1 MDAPWPRWK
10 KTLKRT
16 GLLVRRCGSFLHRNW
31 KPQCP
36 ACAKFPQP
44 RRPML
49 QISSASFTFAR
60 MEIQVAALCD
70 SAADYDGKLCL
81 LGAFDTIVAGAL
93 PAIHPQCSV
102 ALRILF
108 RKEEEGAHTV
118 SVLFVDEDGR
128 SIVPPMET
136 SFDVELPDD
145 LFFSTRNL
153 ILNLQQLP
161 FARHGA
167 YSIDVSV
174 DKRQMASIPLQ
185 VRLVLAPPA
194 G

>member
-1 MDAPWPRWK
+1 MD
-10 KTLKRT
+10 
-16 GLLVRRCGSFLHRNW
+16 
-31 KPQCP
+31 
-36 ACAKFPQP
+36 
-44 RRPML
+44 
-49 QISSASFTFAR
+49 
-60 MEIQVAALCD
+60 IQVAALCD

-81 LGAFDTIVAGAL
+81 LGVFDTIVAGSL

-108 RKEEEGAHTV
+108 RKEEEGLHTV
-118 SVLFVDEDGR
+118 RVLFVDDDGR

-136 SFDVELPDD
+136 AFEVELPDD

-161 FARHGA
+161 FAHPGA

-174 DKRQMASIPLQ
+174 DTRQMASIPLQ
-185 VRLVLAPPA
+185 VRLVQSTQSPPA

>member
-1 MDAPWPRWK
+1 
-10 KTLKRT
+10 
-16 GLLVRRCGSFLHRNW
+16 
-31 KPQCP
+31 
-36 ACAKFPQP
+36 
-44 RRPML
+44 
-49 QISSASFTFAR
+49 

-70 SAADYDGKLCL
+70 SAADFDGKLCL
-81 LGAFDTIVAGAL
+81 LGAFDTIMAASL
-93 PAIHPQCSV
+93 PAVHPQCSV

-108 RKEEEGAHTV
+108 RKEEEGFHTV
-118 SVLFVDEDGR
+118 TVLFVDEDGR

-136 SFDVELPDD
+136 SFNVELPED

-174 DKRQMASIPLQ
+174 DKRQLASIPLQ
-185 VRLVLAPPA
+185 VRLVQPPLA

>member
-1 MDAPWPRWK
+1 
-10 KTLKRT
+10 
-16 GLLVRRCGSFLHRNW
+16 
-31 KPQCP
+31 
-36 ACAKFPQP
+36 
-44 RRPML
+44 
-49 QISSASFTFAR
+49 
-60 MEIQVAALCD
+60 MEILVAALCD
-70 SAADYDGKLCL
+70 SAADYEGKLCL
-81 LGAFDTIVAGAL
+81 LGAFDTIVTGSL

-108 RKEEEGAHTV
+108 RKEEEGFHNV

-128 SIVPPMET
+128 AIVPPMET
-136 SFDVELPDD
+136 SFDIELPDD

-167 YSIDVSV
+167 YSIDIQV

-185 VRLVLAPPA
+185 VRLVQGPPA

>member
-1 MDAPWPRWK
+1 
-10 KTLKRT
+10 
-16 GLLVRRCGSFLHRNW
+16 
-31 KPQCP
+31 
-36 ACAKFPQP
+36 
-44 RRPML
+44 
-49 QISSASFTFAR
+49 

-70 SAADYDGKLCL
+70 AAVDYEGKLCV
-81 LGAFDTIVAGAL
+81 LGVFDTIIAASL
-93 PAIHPQCSV
+93 PAVHPQCSV
-102 ALRILF
+102 ALRVLF
-108 RKEEEGAHTV
+108 RKEEEGFHEV
-118 SVLFVDEDGR
+118 SVLFVDEDGH

-136 SFDVELPDD
+136 SFDIQLPED

-185 VRLVLAPPA
+185 VRIIPSHP
-194 G
+194 GG